1 MLRRVNRSNHGF
13 GRRARAAVLFGTCM
27 RLARSKEA
35 SCTWRDRDRTQTKI
49 LLEDMSC
56 YTEQSS
62 SVINKRNN
70 LSGSRA
76 ADDPWRRNRPVNV
89 ASGRPAGRPRPR
101 PPMRCPLHRTAA
113 LFRNDRTDRPTDR
126 REDRC
131 FLRSRATIPP
141 ISPSDDGRMFRGEV
155 AWTSRNL
162 AA

>member
-1 MLRRVNRSNHGF
+1 MGAAAGNLNASEGKPQQSWF
-13 GRRARAAVLFGTCM
+13 WQARARAAVLFGTCM

-35 SCTWRDRDRTQTKI
+35 SCTWRDRTQTKI
-49 LLEDMSC
+49 LLEDLSC

-89 ASGRPAGRPRPR
+89 ASGRPADRGRGRPCDAHCIEL
-101 PPMRCPLHRTAA
+101 PPFSETIGP
-113 LFRNDRTDRPTDR
+113 TDRPTDR

-141 ISPSDDGRMFRGEV
+141 LLPPRRDGRM
-155 AWTSRNL
+155 S
-162 AA
+162 